1 MNTVKNFTTIHLQL
15 NSIELL
21 EFAILLSNKVCVLN
35 KLKKKKHLNLSV
47 FNMITGVNEAK
58 TLTKHLSCKC
68 KCRFDRR
75 KCNSD
80 Q

>member
-35 KLKKKKHLNLSV
+35 KLKKKKTFES
-47 FNMITGVNEAK
+47 
-58 TLTKHLSCKC
+58 KC
-68 KCRFDRR
+68 V
-75 KCNSD
+75 
-80 Q
+80 